1 MNLVESRQKGYVY
14 TIDREDTYAVSGIVE
29 LPDGSLW
36 INGAS
41 PVYAVEMTEDGNILL
56 ASTDKYIFTDSNGYF
71 IMSDLSS
78 GLWAFD
84 VSDDDGWHLYIFEA
98 GEEGASPSVVKVFLQ
113 TEQTTLD
120 AGDVYAD
127 VYEFTDFRYM
137 DDEAFFSMLYPM
149 EAV

>member
-1 MNLVESRQKGYVY
+1 MNLVESKQKGYVY

-41 PVYAVEMTEDGNILL
+41 PVYAAEVTEDGNISLT
-56 ASTDKYIFTDSNGYF
+56 STDKYIFTDSNGYF

-84 VSDDDGWHLYIFEA
+84 VSDDDGWQ
-98 GEEGASPSVVKVFLQ
+98 LQ
-113 TEQTTLD
+113 ARLQD
-120 AGDVYAD
+120 
-127 VYEFTDFRYM
+127 
-137 DDEAFFSMLYPM
+137 
-149 EAV
+149 